1 MQIKNL
7 FARGGR
13 EDGSQ
18 ELVIQVPDG
27 GGHGQPVQ
35 EAGVVVKTTVSDSD
49 IPEVPSGDED
59 TLEEYLK
66 APVED
71 PSRPENV

>member
-1 MQIKNL
+1 MQIENL

-13 EDGSQ
+13 EDGGQ

-35 EAGVVVKTTVSDSD
+35 EAGAVVKTSVSDSD